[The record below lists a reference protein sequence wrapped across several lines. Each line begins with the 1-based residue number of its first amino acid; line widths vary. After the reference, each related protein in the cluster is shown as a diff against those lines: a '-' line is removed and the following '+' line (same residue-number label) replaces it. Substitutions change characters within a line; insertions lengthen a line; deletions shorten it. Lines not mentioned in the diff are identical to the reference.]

1 MKITVTNTE
10 AKELVAST
18 LSLKLSICAD
28 DITIVGDTQS
38 TGMNYVE
45 AINRIMYIDFPQT
58 YNSNNK
64 IAAIKKLRE
73 YVHGLGLVE
82 AKTAVEKPFDAITNY
97 LRYGKL

>member
-10 AKELVAST
+10 AKELVASA
-18 LSLKLSICAD
+18 LSPKLSICAD
-28 DITIVGDTQS
+28 DVTIVGDTQS
-38 TGMNYVE
+38 TGMNFVE

-73 YVHGLGLVE
+73 YVHGLGLAE
-82 AKTAVEKPFDAITNY
+82 AKNAVEKPYETITNY